1 MSLFDEAEKARNPFL
16 GKPESQDFGNKK
28 VFINQ
33 TSSLLNI
40 LNEVLTSQKIS
51 SKKAKACKGFR
62 TRLGDCSWCL
72 HQLQGKVTAEGW
84 NNIVSNSILGMLKT
98 IKNSQPNGEWAVID
112 YDVKIDYDASKIE
125 RIYFVVKFV
134 DLDNQDDLVYRNGAP
149 VTTTVNVQ
157 TNPIPDELV
166 SALTSKKTDDG
177 ELKDLIKQLVV
188 AMSSNVVEQ
197 KEAPVPAK
205 VAATKSEPA
214 PVVFED

>member
-1 MSLFDEAEKARNPFL
+1 M
-16 GKPESQDFGNKK
+16 
-28 VFINQ
+28 
-33 TSSLLNI
+33 
-40 LNEVLTSQKIS
+40 
-51 SKKAKACKGFR
+51 
-62 TRLGDCSWCL
+62 
-72 HQLQGKVTAEGW
+72 TAEGW
-84 NNIVSNSILGMLKT
+84 NNIVSNSIVGMLKT

-125 RIYFVVKFV
+125 RIYFIVKFV
-134 DLDNQDDLVYRNGAP
+134 DLDNQEDLVYRNGVP

-157 TNPIPDELV
+157 TSPIPDELV
-166 SALTSKKTDDG
+166 SALANKKTDDG